1 MDAGVRRTE
10 CVVKPME
17 RKGPTLMRRS
27 LLPLAALAA
36 VLAAGTQARAGLITW
51 GYNWDR
57 SPVSVAA
64 GSGGVSFTN
73 EPPNTATGNSDI
85 VATNLQVFSSA
96 TVGNPDKF
104 GPSDGHYALTITL
117 SDLHGHTGSL
127 TFTGQLQ
134 GMFAHDFA
142 GITNHFTVLT
152 KSITLGND
160 LFTVS
165 MIAYSPPG
173 PPSQHNLGSITSHVD
188 VAPAISG
195 GGGTPEPASLLLG
208 GIGLTFFGGAAWRA
222 RRRKAAAAA

>member
-1 MDAGVRRTE
+1 M
-10 CVVKPME
+10 K
-17 RKGPTLMRRS
+17 RS
-27 LLPLAALAA
+27 LLPLAAALAA

-96 TVGNPDKF
+96 LDGTPDKF
-104 GPSDGHYALTITL
+104 GPTNGHYALTITL
-117 SDLHGHTGSL
+117 NDLHGHTGTL

-134 GMFAHDFA
+134 GMFAHDFSQV
-142 GITNHFTVLT
+142 TNHFDALT
-152 KSITLGND
+152 KSIVLGTGSAAEK
-160 LFTVS
+160 FTVS
-165 MIAYSPPG
+165 LVSYSPPG

-188 VAPAISG
+188 VAPAVGGGPG
-195 GGGTPEPASLLLG
+195 GGGTTPEPASLLLG

-222 RRRKAAAAA
+222 RRRKAA